1 MTIADPVLAAADR
14 WRSAWPGSTVGAL
27 LMSSL
32 RNPEGD
38 PALAA
43 ALETTAARIRERYAR
58 AGRADLLAR
67 PELAAYAGYYR
78 RFDKTYHVLLQIESV
93 AFKGK
98 PLQARGALVGAMFRA
113 EVEDGLLTAGH
124 DADLVC
130 GGLTVDVVEAGDAYI
145 GMGGRDVSAAAG
157 DMCVRDRA
165 GIVSSIVYGPDDRTR
180 LGAATTRAVFTTYA
194 PAGIGDAAVR
204 RHLEAI
210 AETVRVFAPDA
221 SIDALEI
228 VSA

>member
-1 MTIADPVLAAADR
+1 MTIAEPVLTAADR

-27 LMSSL
+27 LISGL
-32 RNPEGD
+32 RNPESD
-38 PALAA
+38 PALVA
-43 ALETTAARIRERYAR
+43 ALEATAAGLRERYA
-58 AGRADLLAR
+58 GGNRADLLAR
-67 PELAAYAGYYR
+67 PALAAYAGYYR
-78 RFDKTYHVLLQIESV
+78 RFGKTYHVLLQIESV
-93 AFKGK
+93 AFKSK

-124 DADLVC
+124 DADLVS
-130 GGLTVDVVEAGDAYI
+130 GGLTVDVVGAGDAYV
-145 GMGGRDVSAAAG
+145 GMGGRDVSAAPG
-157 DMCVRDRA
+157 DMCIRDGA

-194 PAGIGDAAVR
+194 PTGIGEAAVR

-210 AETVRVFAPDA
+210 AQTVRVFAPDA
-221 SIDALEI
+221 SIDALEL